1 MGGKGG
7 YGEWRGGSGSVSMQ
21 GLGLGD
27 GLGGCLVPPL
37 WSRRHGA
44 GRGIRGRAGRFGAG
58 GPCTH

>member
-27 GLGGCLVPPL
+27 GLGGCLVPPRR
-37 WSRRHGA
+37 SRRPPGQ
-44 GRGIRGRAGRFGAG
+44 GGRFGAG